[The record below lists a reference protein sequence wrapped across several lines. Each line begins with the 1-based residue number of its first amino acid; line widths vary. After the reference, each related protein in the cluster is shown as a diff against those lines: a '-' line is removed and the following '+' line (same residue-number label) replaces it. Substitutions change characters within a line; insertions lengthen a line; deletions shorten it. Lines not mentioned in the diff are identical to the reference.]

1 MAQPARPE
9 LWRDV
14 CKTNWHPAQLS
25 SLTVHSSQVLL
36 LSGAPAPA
44 FLFPDTTNIFA
55 ELRSFAPRVLCS
67 LLPAKCLAVH
77 STHIQ
82 VIDTGLTCKH
92 VQLCTLCL
100 GYKCN
105 KLDLLDFDSH
115 LKGIEMCHSSMACY
129 EIVWDVLVPQVSS
142 VYTRVHNVWS
152 PLVCME

>member
-1 MAQPARPE
+1 MAVYPWENLAHGSGRPESWSWWRSTDDRVPARVEQPPMAQPAWPE

-82 VIDTGLTCKH
+82 VIDTRLTCKH

-105 KLDLLDFDSH
+105 KLDLLNRVNID
-115 LKGIEMCHSSMACY
+115 
-129 EIVWDVLVPQVSS
+129 EI
-142 VYTRVHNVWS
+142 
-152 PLVCME
+152 